1 MENKIPIEI
10 LNLSVRSHNVLKRNK
25 IDTVGQLMEFDEEKL
40 SGLKNLGKQSV
51 DEIMNVLIILNNE
64 DSMIGHPVP
73 EMYQKMIDNP
83 KGYLLE
89 DGKVERKL
97 VAPTKVLHFL
107 DDTTTIKDFSIIMFY
122 DNSGALR
129 EHLDILDLNLSNR
142 ASGSLMRHNIKT
154 AKELIS
160 MEYAELKK
168 VKGLGQGAIDEIIDK
183 LKFIISISYSE
194 NLNIAEIDKYAD
206 IIVKDILERCPD
218 IKQDK
223 VQPTIKACLIQ
234 NIAKFENVD
243 DVEEIIHDKDLMN
256 VIYSDDFLKKFFS
269 TYISTKLFKGGIIP
283 LFTLKLLL
291 PEGLCSS
298 DVLMQTINDMV
309 AKNRIEYTE
318 NGLRYHLLMVMD
330 YVKLMEDGNQKTAL
344 LNRLNGLTLE
354 ETGQIIGVTR
364 ERVRQLAKKG
374 IEKLP
379 KLREDDFKYWFENYD
394 LSEEECCHIFEIP
407 VQSYNYLD
415 MSYKKGIKNMELM
428 LEDKKIAVP
437 MAQRV
442 TKEIYKNCILV
453 EGEYV
458 LIKRDELIKNL
469 LRIYY
474 SDNECTL
481 QEFYEFYNEFLKT
494 NGLDNDEKLLFPSER
509 AFDARIPEKNFTLLK
524 YGKRIRYYDV
534 DGLDADKFFE
544 ELKLDRYKN
553 LEISTLRIFNDNLE
567 LMQEYD
573 IHDEYEL
580 HNLFKKRGDR
590 LEQYDISLRRMPF
603 IGFGYTNRVKQV
615 IDLLEQLAPIN
626 NDEFAE
632 FYEEEYGVLA
642 RTVLANFVGCID
654 KYLYNGIYTMDH
666 KELPI
671 AQYNEMKRQLTEE
684 YYFLEDVRA
693 MYKDIFPDG
702 DVSCINSYTL
712 KTIGYRV
719 YTNYIITN
727 KYPSSESYFRELFTG
742 EGVVDT
748 TKFDKRLKYNQSYYH
763 VLWGLRDSYRILEF
777 ENGKFLT
784 IERFMRTS
792 NGITV
797 DDLKKYAS
805 DATNFADEE
814 YFTIK
819 TLRDKGFTSIIDDL
833 GFDDFFYSFLI
844 ERNSDTITSS
854 RTGGSILFRK
864 SESKVTRQ
872 KFFKYLMKKFR
883 KIDIIKFM
891 DYIKDV
897 YGLEFEK
904 WNITSLADGAGMYY
918 DDIME
923 KLYINREE
931 YYEDI

>member
-10 LNLSVRSHNVLKRNK
+10 LNLSVRSYNVMKKNK
-25 IDTVGQLMEFDEEKL
+25 IDTIGQLLEFDEEEL
-40 SGLKNLGKQSV
+40 SRLKNLGKQSV
-51 DEIMNVLIILNNE
+51 DEIMSVLTILNKE
-64 DSMIGHPVP
+64 DSIIGHPSS
-73 EMYQKMIDNP
+73 EMYQKMLDNP

-89 DGKVERKL
+89 NGKVERKL
-97 VAPTKVLHFL
+97 VAPTKVLYFL
-107 DDTTTIKDFSIIMFY
+107 DDTTTIKDYNIIMFY
-122 DNSGALR
+122 DNIGALR
-129 EHLDILDLNLSNR
+129 EDLDVMELNLSNR
-142 ASGSLMRHNIKT
+142 ALGSLMRHNIKT

-160 MEYAELKK
+160 MEYSELKK
-168 VKGLGQGAIDEIIDK
+168 VKGLGQGAVDEIMDK
-183 LKFIISISYSE
+183 LKSVISIRFADNINFADVEKYS
-194 NLNIAEIDKYAD
+194 D

-223 VQPTIKACLIQ
+223 VQPTIKSCLMQ
-234 NIAKFENVD
+234 NMSEFENVD
-243 DVEEIIHDKDLMN
+243 DTDEIINDKYLMN
-256 VIYSDDFLKKFFS
+256 IIYSDDFLKKFFS
-269 TYISTKLFKGGIIP
+269 TYISTKLLKGGIIP
-283 LFTLKLLL
+283 LFTLKLSL

-298 DVLMQTINDMV
+298 DVLMQIINDMV
-309 AKNRIEYTE
+309 AKNRIECTE

-379 KLREDDFKYWFENYD
+379 KLREDDFKYWYENYD

-415 MSYKKGIKNMELM
+415 MSYKKGIKDMELM
-428 LEDKKIAVP
+428 LEDKNISGP

-453 EGEYV
+453 EDEYI

-474 SDNECTL
+474 SDDECTL
-481 QEFYEFYNEFLKT
+481 QDFFEFYNEFLIT
-494 NGLDNDEKLLFPSER
+494 NGLDSDEKLLFPSER
-509 AFDARIPEKNFTLLK
+509 AFEARIPEKNFTLLK

-567 LMQEYD
+567 IMQEYD

-590 LEQYDISLRRMPF
+590 LEQYDVNLGRMPF
-603 IGFGYTNRVKQV
+603 IGFGYTNRDKQV
-615 IDLLEQLAPIN
+615 VDLLEQLAPIS

-642 RTVLANFVGCID
+642 RTVLANLVGCID
-654 KYLYNGIYTMDH
+654 RYLYNGIYKMDH

-671 AQYNEMKRQLTEE
+671 AEYNEMKRQLTEE

-693 MYKDIFPDG
+693 IYKNTFPDG

-719 YTNYIITN
+719 YTNHIISN

-742 EGVVDT
+742 EGVIDV

-763 VLWGLRDSYRILEF
+763 VLWGLRDSYQILEF

-784 IERFMRTS
+784 IERFMRAS
-792 NGITV
+792 DGITV
-797 DDLKKYAS
+797 DNLKQYAS
-805 DATNFADEE
+805 DAANFAAEE

-819 TLRDKGFTSIIDDL
+819 TLRDNGFTSKLDDL
-833 GFDDFFYSFLI
+833 GFDDFFYSSLI

-872 KFFKYLMKKFR
+872 KFFKYLMNKFR
-883 KIDIIKFM
+883 KIDIIKFI
-891 DYIKDV
+891 DYIKDI

-904 WNITSLADGAGMYY
+904 WNIISLADGAGMYY